1 MNIEI
6 MLSRLNLFIMA
17 IKKASAQVATEVKR
31 EDLTIISRKGV
42 IVLNSVSP
50 KTNSNGKAYIATP
63 FGAVYSRLDK
73 IKPGMHTVVELSNG
87 ALALNY
93 STTEERMAFLNEQKA
108 KYPGFSLE
116 EIKAELGL

>member
-1 MNIEI
+1 
-6 MLSRLNLFIMA
+6 MA
-17 IKKASAQVATEVKR
+17 NKKASAQVATEVKR
-31 EDLTIISRKGV
+31 EDLKIISRKGV

-73 IKPGMHTVVELSNG
+73 IKPGIHTVVELSNG
-87 ALALNY
+87 ALAINFP
-93 STTEERMAFLNEQKA
+93 TTDERMEFFDQQKA
-108 KYPGFSLE
+108 KYPSLTMD